1 MIRPW
6 ITLTTDF
13 GSSFYVGQM
22 KGCLARLIPHAQ
34 VIDITHAITPQNIV
48 EGAIVLQDSIPH
60 FPEGS
65 IHIAVVDPGV
75 GTSRALVAAQIGPWI
90 LIGPDNG
97 LLSAIA
103 SDWPVGQIVK
113 LTNSRLWNSTVS
125 PTFHG
130 RDIMVPV
137 AATIAGGVSLSELGE
152 PQCGLAP
159 SPISPIQVLAK
170 KVLGMTVSSDSFGN
184 LLTNIRGRELNAL
197 GRTMSSAD
205 SVTIQWIDKGIE
217 NRRKLP
223 WIRTYGERPP
233 GTLVAIVGSSDRME
247 IGVVGGNAKE
257 LFENERPTVQI
268 RLATTEEDVDTILP

>member
-22 KGCLARLIPHAQ
+22 KGRLASLIPHAQ
-34 VIDITHAITPQNIV
+34 VIDITHAITPQNIL
-48 EGAIVLQDSIPH
+48 EGAMVLQDSIPH

-75 GTSRALVAAQIGPWI
+75 GTSRSLVAAEIGPWI

-113 LTNSRLWNSTVS
+113 LTNSKWWNSTVS

-137 AATIAGGVSLSELGE
+137 AASIAGGVSLLELGE
-152 PQCGLAP
+152 PQSELSP
-159 SPISPIQVLAK
+159 SPISPIQIFSS
-170 KVLGMTVSSDSFGN
+170 KVVGATVSSDSFGN

-197 GRTMSSAD
+197 RRTMSPTD
-205 SVTIQWIDKGIE
+205 SVTIQWMDNEFE
-217 NRRKLP
+217 NQRELP
-223 WIRTYGERPP
+223 WIRTYGERPS
-233 GTLVAIVGSSDRME
+233 GTLVAIVGSSDRLE
-247 IGVVGGNAKE
+247 IGVVDGNARE
-257 LFENERPTVQI
+257 LFENELPTVQV
-268 RLATTEEDVDTILP
+268 RLTTTAEDIDTISS